1 MPTPTSQPS
10 AQSPDPRQGLGPTGW
25 IEFLWRLTGDPVRAA
40 WVFAFTVVF
49 LAAFAVVT
57 ALLAPH
63 LGVLGV
69 LGGLGAGGAGT
80 AAFEVAR
87 RRRNS

>member
-1 MPTPTSQPS
+1 
-10 AQSPDPRQGLGPTGW
+10 
-25 IEFLWRLTGDPVRAA
+25 VRAA